1 MINDLRFL
9 KYNKSNLK
17 STFVNHQSK
26 INEMIRE
33 IQKEDNLQIANVIR
47 EVFISDGYP
56 KTGTAFAD
64 QQLDFMFE
72 SYDKP
77 RSSYFVVEQDGKII
91 GGAGVSQLENSNE
104 NICELQKM
112 YFLKEARGKGLGLQM
127 IEKCIVK
134 ATEFGYE
141 QCYLET
147 LSEMLVAQNL
157 YKKVGFEYL
166 CSPMGNTGHSTCSVW
181 MIKSL

>member
-17 STFVNHQSK
+17 LTFVNHQSK

-64 QQLDFMFE
+64 QQL
-72 SYDKP
+72 
-77 RSSYFVVEQDGKII
+77 VQQQNNLI
-91 GGAGVSQLENSNE
+91 
-104 NICELQKM
+104 
-112 YFLKEARGKGLGLQM
+112 
-127 IEKCIVK
+127 
-134 ATEFGYE
+134 
-141 QCYLET
+141 
-147 LSEMLVAQNL
+147 LVYHKFQ
-157 YKKVGFEYL
+157 
-166 CSPMGNTGHSTCSVW
+166 T
-181 MIKSL
+181 